1 MEQEKITNRSAR
13 KYLRK
18 VRTLL
23 PCSRKMKDEI
33 TAPLRRSMAEYLSEQ
48 QGATAAELQARFGTP
63 EVIAASCL
71 EDVDTTEV
79 LRRLLLRRRV
89 LTVVITAVI
98 LILLSWGCTVA
109 IAYHNFSNSINGRD
123 QDEYTEKPLTN
134 DFSDEGLLW

>member
-89 LTVVITAVI
+89 FVIVFIAVLLFLMSWVVNLICVNHKLQQEVFEATVETTA
-98 LILLSWGCTVA
+98 
-109 IAYHNFSNSINGRD
+109 FSEFI
-123 QDEYTEKPLTN
+123 E
-134 DFSDEGLLW
+134 

>member
-18 VRTLL
+18 VRALL

-89 LTVVITAVI
+89 FVIVFIAVLLFLMSWVVNLICVNHKLQQEVFEATVETTA
-98 LILLSWGCTVA
+98 
-109 IAYHNFSNSINGRD
+109 FSEFI
-123 QDEYTEKPLTN
+123 E
-134 DFSDEGLLW
+134 

>member
-18 VRTLL
+18 VRALL

-33 TAPLRRSMAEYLSEQ
+33 TMPLRRSMAEYLSEQ

-89 LTVVITAVI
+89 FVIVFIAVLLFLMSWVVNLICVNHKLQQEVFEATVETTA
-98 LILLSWGCTVA
+98 
-109 IAYHNFSNSINGRD
+109 FSEFI
-123 QDEYTEKPLTN
+123 E
-134 DFSDEGLLW
+134 

>member
-1 MEQEKITNRSAR
+1 MEQEKITNRAAR

-18 VRTLL
+18 VRALL
-23 PCSRKMKDEI
+23 PCSRRMKDEI

-71 EDVDTTEV
+71 EDVDTTEL

-89 LTVVITAVI
+89 FVIVFIAVLLFLMSWFVNLICVNHKLQQEVLEATVETTA
-98 LILLSWGCTVA
+98 
-109 IAYHNFSNSINGRD
+109 FSEFI
-123 QDEYTEKPLTN
+123 E
-134 DFSDEGLLW
+134 

>member
-79 LRRLLLRRRV
+79 LRRLFLRRRV
-89 LTVVITAVI
+89 FVIVFIAVLLFLMSWVVNLICVNHKLQQEVFEATVETTA
-98 LILLSWGCTVA
+98 
-109 IAYHNFSNSINGRD
+109 FSEFI
-123 QDEYTEKPLTN
+123 E
-134 DFSDEGLLW
+134 